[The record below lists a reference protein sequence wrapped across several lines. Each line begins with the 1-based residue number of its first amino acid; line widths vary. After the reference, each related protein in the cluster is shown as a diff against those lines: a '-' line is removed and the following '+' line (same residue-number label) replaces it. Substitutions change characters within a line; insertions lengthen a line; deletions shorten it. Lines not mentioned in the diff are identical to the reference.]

1 MDSSRFAPP
10 ADAEA
15 TWNGRIPDA
24 MAPDVPVLSS
34 SQAGLQALAE
44 LAEPSAHRVG
54 LDLLDLSA

>member
-1 MDSSRFAPP
+1 MDGSRFAPP

-24 MAPDVPVLSS
+24 MAPDMPVLSS

-44 LAEPSAHRVG
+44 LAEAASQRRAH
-54 LDLLDLSA
+54 DLLDLAG